1 MNAAWVGYLLHANLF
16 VHAGLIASAVWCI
29 ACPQRRIYPMREKD
43 GWYYAMWIAFGF
55 VFLSNPA
62 FVILDWNS
70 GVWSGAPRFW
80 LGIPLLVLGVAFLVW
95 GIATLGVKNSSA
107 LRDGFITRGP
117 YRISRNPQ
125 YIGDFFIFS
134 GVIIVANSELV
145 LVTHLLTSLVF
156 VLAALA
162 EEPWLEVEYAD
173 QYAAYRR
180 DVPRFL

>member
-1 MNAAWVGYLLHANLF
+1 M
-16 VHAGLIASAVWCI
+16 
-29 ACPQRRIYPMREKD
+29 
-43 GWYYAMWIAFGF
+43 
-55 VFLSNPA
+55 
-62 FVILDWNS
+62 
-70 GVWSGAPRFW
+70 
-80 LGIPLLVLGVAFLVW
+80 LGVAFLVW

-107 LRDGFITRGP
+107 LPDGFIARGP

-125 YIGDFFIFS
+125 YVGDFFIFS